1 MNFAPEPSPQSSP
14 LEEERRRK
22 APQVSELKSPLPSE
36 GRGQGQG
43 SKMRSLP
50 MRVLLVGAAGRMGK
64 TVLDLAQNDSDIQIT
79 AQSDL
84 GDSIEPEMKSCDV
97 AIDFSQADSIDEIC
111 RAALKHGKSLV
122 IGTTGHSQQQRK
134 TIEETARSIPIVL
147 ASNFSVGV
155 NVLFWLTQKASELL
169 GSDFNPDIVETH
181 HKMKKDAP
189 SGTAK
194 TLAEILTAMR
204 NSEIPIESI
213 RQGDVVGEHTVI
225 FSGPGERLELS
236 HRAADRGIFAR
247 GALRAAKWIIN
258 KPPGLYSMQ
267 DVLGL

>member
-1 MNFAPEPSPQSSP
+1 MKESP
-14 LEEERRRK
+14 
-22 APQVSELKSPLPSE
+22 V
-36 GRGQGQG
+36 
-43 SKMRSLP
+43 
-50 MRVLLVGAAGRMGK
+50 RVMLIGAAGRMGK
-64 TVLDLAQNDSDIQIT
+64 TVRELAQNDPEIQIA
-79 AQSDL
+79 AQCDL
-84 GDSIEPEMKSCDV
+84 GDSIEPAMENCDV

-111 RAALKHGKSLV
+111 RAASQHGKSLV

-155 NVLFWLTQKASELL
+155 HVLFWLTQKAAELL
-169 GSDFNPDIVETH
+169 GADFNPEIVETH

-194 TLAEILTAMR
+194 TLAEILKTAR
-204 NSEIPIESI
+204 NSEIPIQSI
-213 RQGDVVGEHTVI
+213 REGDIVGEHKI
-225 FSGPGERLELS
+225 NFSGPGEALELT
-236 HRAADRGIFAR
+236 HRAENRGIFAL